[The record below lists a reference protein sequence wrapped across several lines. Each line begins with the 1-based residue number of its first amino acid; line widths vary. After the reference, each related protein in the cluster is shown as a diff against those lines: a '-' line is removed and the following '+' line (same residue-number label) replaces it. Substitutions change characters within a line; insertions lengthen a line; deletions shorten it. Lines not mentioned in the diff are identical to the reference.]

1 MLSAWEMVSKKLINS
16 STVSPLPYPCDQLQ
30 IPAPTLRFTSFL
42 ILSPPPPSVTSPALV
57 KLILKSALL
66 NFCLKIPTKVCS
78 VLSLPP
84 RAPRS
89 SFLRSHKTRK
99 MKKTLSFS
107 GKAGERLDQPAIT
120 CFFGACERPIRFEQ

>member
-16 STVSPLPYPCDQLQ
+16 STVSFTFPLRSATNSCAHSPIHL
-30 IPAPTLRFTSFL
+30 IFL
-42 ILSPPPPSVTSPALV
+42 ILSPTPPSVTSPALV

-78 VLSLPP
+78 FLSLPP

-120 CFFGACERPIRFEQ
+120 CFFGTCERPIRFEQ